1 MKKFIIEDFVNS
13 TKLAIVEDET
23 LKKIIID
30 EKNSDD
36 IIKNIY
42 RGIVKKVLP
51 GIEACFVDIGEDEL
65 AYLKIK
71 NNKMNEGDRV
81 LVQVVKE
88 KIGNKRAKLSTEIS
102 LSKRGLV
109 YIPSNDRIAFSGKIE
124 DKKVRHK
131 LQSNLFKILE
141 DKNIKAGFIA
151 RTEAPFMTTNELH
164 SEVEELHDKYLK
176 ILSDFNSSYSPKLLY
191 KFEGTIISTIF
202 NSINPDIDKVIC
214 NEGVLFDEIKSIL
227 KGKSSNY
234 YNILRKEKGI
244 DIFEVYG
251 VNNKIKKYISKK
263 VWLSNGSYFVIDKTE
278 AMTVIDVNSG
288 RYKGESSYENTVYD
302 VNIAV
307 AEEIAK
313 HIMMRDISGIVVID
327 FIDMKHKKKY
337 NEVLNTIKRCFSE
350 DGNRSKVYG
359 FSALGL
365 LEMARRREGNSLESY
380 YYKDTRGEEYSGNYI
395 IDQIEKKAINTVN
408 HSEKKKISV
417 CISRDYYSKFIDQ
430 KSKQIQEIENKYKI
444 IIEVKEN
451 DIDYD
456 IVIG

>member
-131 LQSNLFKILE
+131 LQSDLLKILE

-164 SEVEELHDKYLK
+164 GEVEELHDKYLK

-191 KFEGTIISTIF
+191 KFDGTIISTIL

-380 YYKDTRGEEYSGNYI
+380 YYKDTRGEEYSANYI

-417 CISRDYYSKFIDQ
+417 CISSDYYSKFIDE

-451 DIDYD
+451 NIDYD